1 MTEQYNYYQEELD
14 IVNPGEYSII
24 SIKIL
29 KEDID
34 ENTTSSTKWMSLN
47 RTNID
52 TFINFLQ
59 EFKNRMS

>member
-14 IVNPGEYSII
+14 KVNPEEYSII

-52 TFINFLQ
+52 IFINFLQ
-59 EFKNRMS
+59 ELKNRIS